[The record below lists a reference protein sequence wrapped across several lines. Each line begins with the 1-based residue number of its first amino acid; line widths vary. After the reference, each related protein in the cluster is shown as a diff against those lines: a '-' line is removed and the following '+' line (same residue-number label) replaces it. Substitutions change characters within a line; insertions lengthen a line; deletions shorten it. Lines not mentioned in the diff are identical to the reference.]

1 MSRHFPDFLNAYFDY
16 AKDNFSCD
24 AFHRWTGLSVLAGA
38 LERRVWVDQAG
49 RKTFPNLYV
58 FLVSNPG
65 EGKSSAGD
73 LGTMRLLRKVRRD
86 SASANFLPD
95 QLTEAA
101 FIDSMK
107 NTSSFLL
114 KVNDEQGWR
123 IEQQHQCAHYLYA
136 SEASNTLKELAGG
149 GEITAALTEFYDCKD
164 IWVKK
169 TKGGGETPLVNICC
183 NLLVGSTFSHMNV
196 LFPPSRIL
204 GGFAS
209 RIIYVANKETKGRK
223 IEWEP
228 ESRSPET
235 EALLLRDMSR
245 IFSLSGQFTVT
256 REFAGAF
263 VSFFNECDGRRRSL
277 EDERMQAFLARRHTN
292 ILKLSML
299 CSVSESDSLTLD
311 IRHWE
316 RALSLLPEMDSSL
329 DLVMDCAADPETQL
343 GVNHIVLN
351 IVRKAGG
358 RISLTN
364 FTRKIQAKGI
374 AADVLKGT
382 IEQMIAGKSLG
393 FDGRTYIF
401 LTDSD
406 NNLKIVNDVLDV
418 DEEAGLR

>member
-73 LGTMRLLRKVRRD
+73 LGTMRLLRKVKRD
-86 SASANFLPD
+86 AASANFLPD

-169 TKGGGETPLVNICC
+169 TKGGGETPLINICC

-228 ESRSPET
+228 QSRSPET
-235 EALLLRDMSR
+235 EALLLKDMSR

-263 VSFFNECDGRRRSL
+263 VTFFNECDGRRRSL

-316 RALSLLPEMDSSL
+316 RALSLLPEMDTSL
-329 DLVMDCAADPETQL
+329 DLVMDSASDPQTQL
-343 GVNHIVLN
+343 GINHAVVSFL
-351 IVRKAGG
+351 RRSGG
-358 RISLTN
+358 RISRILLLRYMSTIGVSRDN
-364 FTRKIQAKGI
+364 VISTLQQLMEASVI
-374 AADVLKGT
+374 GT
-382 IEQMIAGKSLG
+382 SGT
-393 FDGRTYIF
+393 DYIL